1 MKRIALALAAVLI
14 SAYSFAREYS
24 FDKDIPYISTYD
36 GYLDKMCRL
45 DVAYEEGGEN
55 RPVIVWFHGGGLTS
69 GHRSCPKK
77 LQRDGAVVVGVG
89 YPFATEV
96 ELPEILDAAAAAVAW
111 VKDNAARYGGDISKV
126 YLAGH
131 SAGGYIV
138 NMLALD
144 RHYLEKYGINPDHD
158 IAAAIPYSGQVIT
171 HFAKQSD

>member
-89 YPFATEV
+89 
-96 ELPEILDAAAAAVAW
+96 LSLIH
-111 VKDNAARYGGDISKV
+111 I
-126 YLAGH
+126 
-131 SAGGYIV
+131 
-138 NMLALD
+138 
-144 RHYLEKYGINPDHD
+144 
-158 IAAAIPYSGQVIT
+158 
-171 HFAKQSD
+171 